1 MFFDAI
7 LMRDTWHQHQRTV
20 TDGSSPILREG
31 IQYDHRGTIVES
43 GTLVYYPSRHA
54 GKNRLRE
61 KSDDEPREEHDH

>member
-7 LMRDTWHQHQRTV
+7 LMRDTWRQHQRTV

-43 GTLVYYPSRHA
+43 GTLV
-54 GKNRLRE
+54 
-61 KSDDEPREEHDH
+61 